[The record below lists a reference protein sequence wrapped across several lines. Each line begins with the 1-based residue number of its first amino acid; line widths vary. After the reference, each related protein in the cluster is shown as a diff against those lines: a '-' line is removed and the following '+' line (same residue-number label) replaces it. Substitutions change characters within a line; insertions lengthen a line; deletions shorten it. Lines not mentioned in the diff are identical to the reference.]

1 MPAEPTFQSR
11 YSSGTGFSSSAYSPS
26 SLKHYAPPSVVKL
39 TFHFLRSASRE
50 LTEETQVA
58 EPEMLGKTEGKLYLP
73 ECPVSLRSSVK
84 APDWSIFKRDKPL

>member
-73 ECPVSLRSSVK
+73 EFPSLIALLFGGREPQETLFL
-84 APDWSIFKRDKPL
+84 A